1 MKELDLEELF
11 AAGAKSV
18 AVENGMS
25 EKDAED
31 FADRM
36 CKDARPRRVRVV
48 DDDEEEGTWWDRN
61 KAWVIPSAVGLGA
74 FVLGADAGRGRPDRS
89 AWTNVGRN
97 FIDRL
102 KYIFGTNRGPVEKS
116 MTDAD
121 PEVLLARNA
130 DKKNSKDSDLGGFE
144 GTPPGPDGAY
154 PKGEN

>member
-61 KAWVIPSAVGLGA
+61 KAWVIPAAVGLGA
-74 FVLGADAGRGRPDRS
+74 FTLGADAGRGRPDRS

-116 MTDAD
+116 ITDAD
-121 PEVLLARNA
+121 PEVLLKRKTEDKA
-130 DKKNSKDSDLGGFE
+130 DFSGFE
-144 GTPPGPDGAY
+144 GTPPGTEGEY
-154 PKGEN
+154 PKGAV